1 MNLRAVN
8 LGLGLAGLV
17 ALVACGHPPAN
28 PAPMASPTAQV
39 ETTNAAEQC
48 SLRGKPRMWAGA
60 SLFAQ
65 ANAGPPIVEFTG
77 DAVDIQ
83 VTAFPE
89 AKTERVAVT
98 VRSGGLALEGFVE
111 PYELELFARHEL
123 AIFGEAVVLPAGA
136 AIRVL
141 GAKDQSLLI
150 EPEFSDFSEVRARV
164 RCSDLSFERALSVET
179 PPQGSPFH
187 LLEREVALHA
197 SPDTALITKLKASRE
212 GPTVYALEQRG
223 QFIRI
228 GYAQGVRIDGW
239 LPLAALSAGFGPD
252 CDDGYSRGPRD
263 SSDRCPTDNTA
274 EASAETGCPESG
286 PPPPIARP
294 RVGTPVHLGP
304 SEDAP
309 LIGTTEPGA
318 EVFVLERKGGWSRI
332 QGRGASVRTPA
343 VGGLW
348 LKTDP

>member
-17 ALVACGHPPAN
+17 ALVACSHPPAN
-28 PAPMASPTAQV
+28 PVPMASPTAQV

-89 AKTERVAVT
+89 DKTERVAVA
-98 VRSGGLALEGFVE
+98 VRSGGLALKGFVE

-136 AIRVL
+136 AVRVL
-141 GAKDQSLLI
+141 GAKDQTLLI
-150 EPEFSDFSEVRARV
+150 EPEFSDFSELPVRV
-164 RCSDLSFERALSVET
+164 RCSDLSFERALAAET

-187 LLEREVALHA
+187 LSEREVALHA
-197 SPDTALITKLKASRE
+197 SPDGGLITKLKAGRD

-223 QFIRI
+223 QFVRVAY
-228 GYAQGVRIDGW
+228 GRGVRIDGW
-239 LPLAALSAGFGPD
+239 LPLAALSPGFGPD
-252 CDDGYSRGPRD
+252 CDDCYSRGPRD
-263 SSDRCPTDNTA
+263 SFDRCPTDNTA
-274 EASAETGCPESG
+274 EASAENGCPESG